1 MDLNLKNKIALVT
14 GGSRGIGKKIAEALA
29 NEGANVVVT
38 ATNINKAQEVAN
50 ELKSKYDVE
59 SLALVHDVKS
69 SESCKEVVAKTIEKF
84 GSIDVLVN
92 NAGITRDMLVIQM
105 DDNAWNDVIDTN
117 LSGAF
122 YTSREAAKSML
133 RARKGKIINISSV
146 IGKMGNAGQVN
157 YAAAKAG
164 IIGITKSMAKE
175 FAPRGICVNAIAPG
189 FIQTDM
195 TDVLAEDAVKKI
207 MDITP
212 LKKLGNAEDVAN
224 IVVFLAS
231 DLSNYI
237 TGEVIAVD
245 GGMSM

>member
-1 MDLNLKNKIALVT
+1 
-14 GGSRGIGKKIAEALA
+14 
-29 NEGANVVVT
+29 
-38 ATNINKAQEVAN
+38 
-50 ELKSKYDVE
+50 
-59 SLALVHDVKS
+59 
-69 SESCKEVVAKTIEKF
+69 
-84 GSIDVLVN
+84 
-92 NAGITRDMLVIQM
+92 
-105 DDNAWNDVIDTN
+105 
-117 LSGAF
+117 
-122 YTSREAAKSML
+122 
-133 RARKGKIINISSV
+133 KGKIINISSV

-195 TDVLAEDAVKKI
+195 TGVLAEDAVKKI

>member
-38 ATNINKAQEVAN
+38 ATNINKAQEVAD
-50 ELKSKYDVE
+50 ELKSKYNVE

-84 GSIDVLVN
+84 GSIDILVN

-105 DDNAWNDVIDTN
+105 DDSAWNDVIDTN

-212 LKKLGNAEDVAN
+212 LKKLGTAEDVAN